1 MAGQA
6 SLLMRAGIADQPG
19 QGGEA
24 MLVHPYV
31 AGQLAHEHSRQ
42 MRADASQRQLRSQ
55 QGRREARKANAG
67 AVSSTRSVTAL
78 VTSAR
83 NGDKQAW
90 DELFERYAPLI
101 WSICRRYRLSQMDAD
116 DVGQNVWLQLVGQLA
131 TTTRR
136 ECCRALH
143 RTRQQQ
149 APDHWPDDAAI
160 ADTMTETVESELLRA
175 ERSAALREALT
186 QLPPDSRRLIALL
199 IQDPPVPYAEIS
211 VKLGIPVGSIGP
223 YRARCLQKLRRH
235 PAIVALIN
243 AEAQTA

>member
-1 MAGQA
+1 
-6 SLLMRAGIADQPG
+6 
-19 QGGEA
+19 
-24 MLVHPYV
+24 
-31 AGQLAHEHSRQ
+31 
-42 MRADASQRQLRSQ
+42 
-55 QGRREARKANAG
+55 
-67 AVSSTRSVTAL
+67 

-101 WSICRRYRLSQMDAD
+101 WSICRRYQLSQTDAD

-131 TTTRR
+131 AIREPAALPGWLVTTTRR
-136 ECCRALH
+136 ECCRFLR

-149 APDHWPDDAAI
+149 VPDHWLDDAGI
-160 ADTMTETVESELLRA
+160 ADTMTGTVESEVLRA
-175 ERSAALREALT
+175 ERSAALREALR

-223 YRARCLQKLRRH
+223 LRARCLQKLRRH
-235 PAIVALIN
+235 PAIVALAN

>member
-1 MAGQA
+1 M
-6 SLLMRAGIADQPG
+6 LM
-19 QGGEA
+19 
-24 MLVHPYV
+24 HPYV
-31 AGQLAHEHSRQ
+31 AGQLVGEHSRQ
-42 MRADASQRQLRSQ
+42 MRADASQRQLRHQ
-55 QGRREARKANAG
+55 QRQHETRKANAE
-67 AVSSTRSVTAL
+67 AVSGTPSVTAL

-83 NGDKQAW
+83 NGDEHAW

-116 DVGQNVWLQLVGQLA
+116 DVGQNVWLQLVGHLAAIREPAALPGWLA

-136 ECCRALH
+136 ECCRVL
-143 RTRQQQ
+143 RTAQQQ
-149 APDHWPDDAAI
+149 HAPDHWQDDAGI
-160 ADTMTETVESELLRA
+160 VDTMTGTVDSELLRT

>member
-1 MAGQA
+1 
-6 SLLMRAGIADQPG
+6 
-19 QGGEA
+19 

-31 AGQLAHEHSRQ
+31 AGQLAREHSRQ
-42 MRADASQRQLRSQ
+42 MRADASQRQLRHQ
-55 QGRREARKANAG
+55 QGHREERKANAE
-67 AVSSTRSVTAL
+67 AVSGTPSITAL

-83 NGDKQAW
+83 NGEKYAW
-90 DELFERYAPLI
+90 DELFERYSPLI

-116 DVGQNVWLQLVGQLA
+116 DVGQNVWLQLVGHLA
-131 TTTRR
+131 AIREPAALPGWLVTTTRR
-136 ECCRALH
+136 ECCRVL
-143 RTRQQQ
+143 RTTQHQQ
-149 APDHWPDDAAI
+149 ARDHWQDDAGI
-160 ADTMTETVESELLRA
+160 ADTMTGTVESELLRT
-175 ERSAALREALT
+175 ERSAALREAVT

-223 YRARCLQKLRRH
+223 HRARCLQKLRRH